1 MSKNNKNIQTLLFS
15 ATGIVVMAVLMV
27 AINVITNHLHLRKDL
42 TEDKLY
48 TLSDGSKQIIKK
60 LKSPVTLRFYCTR
73 SQTEM
78 PIYLKSYAKRIEDLL
93 KEYQIAGGG
102 KLKIEK
108 YDPSPDSD
116 AEDAASLDGIDG
128 QTLQTGEKIYLGL
141 AVNSIDETLS
151 IPFLSPNNEST
162 LEYDITRL
170 ILRVANPSQIVV
182 GIMST
187 LPVMGDAPP
196 PNVGYPQRQAPTP
209 WVFVSE
215 LKKDFDVRE
224 IEIDAANIPEDI
236 SVLVVVHPKEVSDQT
251 QFAIDQYVLGGGKLI
266 AFVDPMSAIES
277 QFAKSDSG
285 RPSPPGS
292 STLKFLF
299 DAWGVEFDTQK
310 IIIDMK
316 NATEVGGQGGQRQTS
331 PSVLSLD
338 SRSLNVGDII
348 ASSLDKVIFAYSGA
362 FTGEVEDGLTKTVLV
377 HTSKQSQLVESYKA
391 QLPEKAIAKDFR
403 PDDKEYALAI
413 RLVGNF
419 KTAFENGA
427 PAGEGDDSASQ
438 ESEYLKE
445 SAESGAVILVADAD
459 MIYDDFW
466 VRKTSFFGQTI
477 HQVFSD
483 NNNLLQNS
491 AEQLSGDSS
500 LISIRSRGVT
510 NRPFLIVKGM
520 QLEAEKKYKK
530 EISDLEEELS
540 EAQQKIGELNRTKK
554 DQSQRFIMSKEQ
566 ARELEKFQEKKVEV
580 NQRLKELRKQLRKD
594 VDSLEIQLKLIN
606 IASVPAGVCVFGLMF
621 AFIRKRRMAGK

>member
-1 MSKNNKNIQTLLFS
+1 MSKNSKNIQTLLFS
-15 ATGIVVMAVLMV
+15 ATGIVVMAVLMI
-27 AINVITNHLHLRKDL
+27 AINVITSHLHLRKDL

-48 TLSDGSKQIIKK
+48 TLSDGSKQIIGK

-93 KEYQIAGGG
+93 KEYEIAGGS

-116 AEDAASLDGIDG
+116 AEDAAALDGIDG

-141 AVNSIDETLS
+141 AVNCIDETLS
-151 IPFLSPNNEST
+151 IPFLSPNTEST

-170 ILRVANPSQIVV
+170 ILRVANPSQIVIGV
-182 GIMST
+182 MST
-187 LPVMGDAPP
+187 LPVMGDKLP
-196 PNVGYPQRQAPTP
+196 PNVGYPQRQVPAP

-215 LKKDFDVRE
+215 LKKDFNVRE
-224 IEIDAANIPEDI
+224 IQIDADKIPEDI
-236 SVLVVVHPKEVSDQT
+236 SVLVVVHPKGVSDKT
-251 QFAIDQYVLGGGKLI
+251 QFAIDQYILKGGKMV

-277 QFAKSDSG
+277 QFSKSDSG
-285 RPSPPGS
+285 RPTPPGS

-316 NATEVGGQGGQRQTS
+316 NSTEVGAQGGRQRQTS

-391 QLPEKAIAKDFR
+391 QLPEKAIAKDFK
-403 PDDKEYALAI
+403 PEDKEYALAI

-419 KTAFENGA
+419 KTAFENGP
-427 PAGEGDDSASQ
+427 PAGDDESKLDD
-438 ESEYLKE
+438 SEYLKE
-445 SAESGAVILVADAD
+445 STDSGAVILVADAD

-510 NRPFLIVKGM
+510 NRPFLVVKDM

-580 NQRLKELRKQLRKD
+580 NKRLKELRKQLRKD
-594 VDSLEIQLKLIN
+594 VDSLEIRLKLIN

-621 AFIRKRRMAGK
+621 AFIRKKRMTGK